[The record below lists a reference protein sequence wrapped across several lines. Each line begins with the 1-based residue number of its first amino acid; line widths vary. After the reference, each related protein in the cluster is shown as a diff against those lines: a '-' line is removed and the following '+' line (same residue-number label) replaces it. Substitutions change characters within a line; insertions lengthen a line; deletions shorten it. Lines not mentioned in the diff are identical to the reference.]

1 MPATTRP
8 GRSARSRT
16 GVPRRSSTA
25 TCAIRGRWFM
35 RDPWRHA
42 ACVLALGLLGLA
54 STLAFGPAFAVDPQA
69 ASLIARGRYLAT
81 AGDCAACHTAPG
93 GKPFA
98 GGLGIDTPFGT
109 LVSAN
114 IPPDRHAGIGAWSD
128 EDFVRSMQQGL
139 APGGVHL
146 YPAMPYPN
154 FTRVPRA
161 DLLAI
166 RAWLGTL
173 DPASDVIETN
183 RLPFPFRLRSSMVIW
198 NEMNF
203 SAGEYQSDPGHS
215 AEWNRGAYLVNG
227 LGHCGAC
234 HTPKN
239 LLGGD
244 KGGQP
249 LAGGVL
255 QGQYATP
262 LDGDVRTG
270 LGGWQITDIVSYL
283 KTGWGAGQAAS
294 GSMALVVADS
304 TSQLSDAD
312 LHAIAVYLKD
322 LAAPARSATAL
333 PGDSEV
339 MKTGRALYGANCA
352 ACHTASGAGVAGIAP
367 TLAGSAI
374 VQAAATD
381 SLIDVVLN
389 GAQAVATD
397 SAPTAPGMPAF
408 GWVLSDDQ
416 IAALLSYVR
425 NDWGNAAG
433 AV

>member
-1 MPATTRP
+1 
-8 GRSARSRT
+8 
-16 GVPRRSSTA
+16 
-25 TCAIRGRWFM
+25 M
-35 RDPWRHA
+35 RDRLRDA
-42 ACVLALGLLGLA
+42 ARVLALGLAALLPMLA
-54 STLAFGPAFAVDPQA
+54 VRPACAVDPQA
-69 ASLIARGRYLAT
+69 ASLVERGRYLAA
-81 AGDCAACHTAPG
+81 AGDCAACHTRPD

-98 GGLGIDTPFGT
+98 GGLPIETPFGT

-114 IPPDRHAGIGAWSD
+114 ITPDRRAGIGAWSD
-128 EDFVRSMQQGL
+128 EDFVRSMQEGL
-139 APGGVHL
+139 APGGEHL
-146 YPAMPYPN
+146 YPAMPYPY
-154 FTRVPRA
+154 FTRVTRA

-166 RAWLGTL
+166 RAWLATL
-173 DPASDVIETN
+173 EPVGDAVETN
-183 RLPFPFRLRSSMVIW
+183 RLPFPFRLRSSMVFW
-198 NEMNF
+198 NGINF
-203 SAGEYQSDPGHS
+203 TKGEYQSDPGHS

-227 LGHCGAC
+227 LGHCAAC

-239 LLGGD
+239 LMGGD
-244 KGGQP
+244 RSGQP

-270 LGGWQITDIVSYL
+270 LGAWQVADIVSYL

-304 TSQLSDAD
+304 TSQLADSD

-322 LAAPARSATAL
+322 LAAPARSATPL
-333 PGDSEV
+333 SRDSEV

-374 VQAAATD
+374 VQAAAAD

-389 GAQAVATD
+389 GAQAVATEA
-397 SAPTAPGMPAF
+397 APTAPGMPAF
-408 GWVLSDDQ
+408 GWLLSDDQ

-433 AV
+433 AVQAGDVAALRGQRHDP